1 MYSKTQNNRQKRS
14 KRTSITNHRWEAK
27 QRIQNCQSTL
37 PCSKLCSYSR
47 FVLFQFFRSFQ
58 RFCFGCLGN
67 VFILE
72 PGFVL
77 LLRLFEDF
85 FSFIFQLYQPHFD
98 HFLTETIKSLFLGV
112 TLKNRP
118 QFVAGMVRV
127 ILLRTAPSCSLLWVT
142 SLNTGIWYITFFEL
156 FGLSFSPYNTIR
168 NALHEQEWSDKKVE
182 RLKNKRQMYKCHE
195 P

>member
-1 MYSKTQNNRQKRS
+1 MRS
-14 KRTSITNHRWEAK
+14 EATDTKLPVNVTMQQALLLQLFCFVSIL
-27 QRIQNCQSTL
+27 S
-37 PCSKLCSYSR
+37 
-47 FVLFQFFRSFQ
+47 FVSALLFWLFGQ
-58 RFCFGCLGN
+58 RFYSGTRFRFATSTFWG
-67 VFILE
+67 
-72 PGFVL
+72 
-77 LLRLFEDF
+77 F
-85 FSFIFQLYQPHFD
+85 FSFIFQLYKPHFD

-142 SLNTGIWYITFFEL
+142 SLNTGIRYITFFEL

-168 NALHEQEWSDKKVE
+168 NALHEQEGSDKKVE
-182 RLKNKRQMYKCHE
+182 RPKNKRQMYKCHE